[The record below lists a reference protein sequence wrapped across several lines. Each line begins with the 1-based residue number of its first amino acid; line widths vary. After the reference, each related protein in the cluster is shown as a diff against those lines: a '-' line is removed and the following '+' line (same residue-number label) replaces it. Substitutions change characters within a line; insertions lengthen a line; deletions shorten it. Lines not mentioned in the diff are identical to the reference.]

1 MLNLRI
7 WQVGWL
13 QRIWHR
19 LHLFP
24 RLPNHLLF
32 YYVRKNHRIMLK
44 LRIWQVGWLQRIWHR
59 LHLFPR
65 LSDHLL
71 QQFLLSVDGMLQPA
85 PQLFW
90 LRPWQVGFMPM
101 RKHVPFRL
109 LQQFLLSVDGML
121 FQLFWLCPW
130 QVGFMP
136 L

>member
-1 MLNLRI
+1 MRKMRT

-13 QRIWHR
+13 QRRWHR
-19 LHLFP
+19 P
-24 RLPNHLLF
+24 R
-32 YYVRKNHRIMLK
+32 
-44 LRIWQVGWLQRIWHR
+44 HR

-71 QQFLLSVDGMLQPA
+71 QQFLLSVDGMLFK
-85 PQLFW
+85 LFW

-121 FQLFWLCPW
+121 FKLFQLFWLCPW